1 MCFNP
6 TKRNIMKF
14 HRSRTPKPG
23 HYDLCEVVLEEV
35 EHAKYLGITIS
46 NNLELGNHVD
56 IITRKASNT
65 LNFLQRNLK
74 YCPKRAKQTAYFSLV
89 RSVVEY
95 GGAIWDP
102 YLQKD
107 KDKLE
112 KINRRAARFVANDYE
127 FKNTCTQKYI
137 QKHYKTIYHSSE
149 MRRIFGSSRQRT
161 VILQQSTSFFFHRA
175 PKLDCSTAESGYSS
189 LAKTAS

>member
-1 MCFNP
+1 
-6 TKRNIMKF
+6 MKF

-107 KDKLE
+107 KD
-112 KINRRAARFVANDYE
+112 
-127 FKNTCTQKYI
+127 
-137 QKHYKTIYHSSE
+137 
-149 MRRIFGSSRQRT
+149 
-161 VILQQSTSFFFHRA
+161 
-175 PKLDCSTAESGYSS
+175 
-189 LAKTAS
+189 